1 MQRPRIPRH
10 APCWGS
16 NALPPRGQPKPGAK
30 LHERAL
36 NGIYLTSTSS
46 PNVTPIPRGTI
57 ACLAL
62 AAFASGLSLRVN
74 DALLPKLAEEFA
86 ISLGEASQV
95 ISAFATAYGLS
106 QLFFGPLGDRFGKY
120 RVIAWSSTACAAT
133 ALFCAV
139 APGFEALRLARAMA
153 GATAAAII
161 PLSMAWIGDVV
172 AYDQRQPVLAQ
183 FLIGQILGLTTGIWL
198 GGFAAD
204 HLTWRAPYFLIAG
217 IFAAVG
223 LALFAFNRRLP
234 AHARLTK
241 TGVGPMLRHVG
252 SEFAGVFSQRWARVI
267 LCLAFLEGMAF
278 YGPFAF
284 IASHVHQTFD
294 LSLSS
299 SGAVVMMF
307 GLGGVV
313 FAVSSRRLVPR
324 LREVGL
330 AKWGGMCM
338 TCALLAIGF
347 GPTWWWALAGCF
359 LAGLGFYML
368 HNTLQVHATQMAP
381 DRRGA
386 AVSAFAL
393 CFFLGQSAGVFVGAL
408 LVGTT
413 GTSTFLA
420 FGAAGVLAVAFTFA
434 TLLGRRE

>member
-1 MQRPRIPRH
+1 MNP
-10 APCWGS
+10 A
-16 NALPPRGQPKPGAK
+16 QPDAT
-30 LHERAL
+30 
-36 NGIYLTSTSS
+36 TST
-46 PNVTPIPRGTI
+46 VALIPRGTI

-86 ISLGEASQV
+86 ISLGDASQV

-106 QLFFGPLGDRFGKY
+106 QLFFGPVGDRFGKY

-133 ALFCAV
+133 ALLCAL
-139 APGFEALRLARAMA
+139 APGFDALRIARAMA

-172 AYDQRQPVLAQ
+172 PYEQRQPVLAR
-183 FLIGQILGLTTGIWL
+183 FLIGQIVGLTTGIWL

-204 HLTWRAPYFLIAG
+204 HLTWRAPYFLIAL
-217 IFAAVG
+217 IFAGVG
-223 LALFAFNRRLP
+223 LALFAFDRRLP
-234 AHARLTK
+234 AHARLK
-241 TGVGPMLRHVG
+241 KPGEGPLLRRVA
-252 SEFAGVFSQRWARVI
+252 SEFAGVLSQPWARLI
-267 LCLAFLEGMAF
+267 LGLAFLEGMAF

-284 IASHVHQTFD
+284 IASHVHETFG

-299 SGAVVMMF
+299 SGAVVMLF
-307 GLGGVV
+307 GLGGAV
-313 FAVSSRRLVPR
+313 FAVSSRHLVPR
-324 LREVGL
+324 LREIGL
-330 AKWGGMCM
+330 AKWGGVCM
-338 TCALLAIGF
+338 ACALLAIGF
-347 GPTWWWALAGCF
+347 GPNWWWALTGCF

-368 HNTLQVHATQMAP
+368 HNTLQVNATQMAP

-386 AVSAFAL
+386 AVSAFAS
-393 CFFLGQSAGVFVGAL
+393 CFFLGQSAGVLAGAL

-413 GTSTFLA
+413 GTSMFLA

-434 TLLGRRE
+434 TLLRRRG

>member
-1 MQRPRIPRH
+1 M
-10 APCWGS
+10 
-16 NALPPRGQPKPGAK
+16 
-30 LHERAL
+30 
-36 NGIYLTSTSS
+36 
-46 PNVTPIPRGTI
+46 

-86 ISLGEASQV
+86 ISLGDASQV

-106 QLFFGPLGDRFGKY
+106 QLFFGPVGDRFGKY

-133 ALFCAV
+133 ALFCAL
-139 APGFEALRLARAMA
+139 APGFEALRAARAMA

-172 AYDQRQPVLAQ
+172 AYDRRQPVLAQ
-183 FLIGQILGLTTGIWL
+183 FLIGQIVGLTTGIWL

-204 HLTWRAPYFLIAG
+204 HLSWRAPYFLIAM

-223 LALFAFNRRLP
+223 LALFAFDRRLP
-234 AHARLTK
+234 AHARQTK
-241 TGVGPMLRHVG
+241 PGDGPLLRRVG
-252 SEFAGVFSQRWARVI
+252 SEFAGVLSQRWARLI
-267 LCLAFLEGMAF
+267 LGLAFLEGMAF

-284 IASHVHQTFD
+284 IASHVHQAFG

-313 FAVSSRRLVPR
+313 FAVSSRHLVPR
-324 LREVGL
+324 LREIGL
-330 AKWGGMCM
+330 AKWGGVCM
-338 TCALLAIGF
+338 ACALLAIGF
-347 GPTWWWALAGCF
+347 GPNWWWALAGCF

-368 HNTLQVHATQMAP
+368 HNTLQVNATQMVP

-386 AVSAFAL
+386 AVSAFAS
-393 CFFLGQSAGVFVGAL
+393 CFFLGQSAGVLAGAL

-413 GTSTFLA
+413 GTSVFIAL
-420 FGAAGVLAVAFTFA
+420 GAAGVLAVAFTFA
-434 TLLGRRE
+434 TFLRRRG

>member
-1 MQRPRIPRH
+1 MCRYSPITMNP
-10 APCWGS
+10 
-16 NALPPRGQPKPGAK
+16 AK
-30 LHERAL
+30 
-36 NGIYLTSTSS
+36 STPAAAAST
-46 PNVTPIPRGTI
+46 VIPIPRGTI

-106 QLFFGPLGDRFGKY
+106 QLFFGPVGDRFGKY

-133 ALFCAV
+133 ALLCAL
-139 APGFEALRLARAMA
+139 APGFDALRAARAMA

-172 AYDQRQPVLAQ
+172 AYDQRQPVLAR
-183 FLIGQILGLTTGIWL
+183 FLIGQIVGLTTGIWF

-204 HLTWRAPYFLIAG
+204 HLTWRVPYFLIAG
-217 IFAAVG
+217 IFAVVA
-223 LALFAFNRRLP
+223 LALFTFNRRLP
-234 AHARLTK
+234 AHARLTRMAEGPLLRRVIAEFS
-241 TGVGPMLRHVG
+241 GVL
-252 SEFAGVFSQRWARVI
+252 SQRWARMI
-267 LCLAFLEGMAF
+267 LALAFLEGMAF

-284 IASHVHQTFD
+284 IASHVHQAFA
-294 LSLSS
+294 LSLSG
-299 SGAVVMMF
+299 SGAVVMLF
-307 GLGGVV
+307 GLGGAV

-324 LREVGL
+324 LREIGL
-330 AKWGGMCM
+330 AKWGGACM
-338 TCALLAIGF
+338 ACALLAIGF
-347 GPTWWWALAGCF
+347 GPNWWWALAGCF

-368 HNTLQVHATQMAP
+368 HNTLQVNATQMAP

-386 AVSAFAL
+386 AVSAFAS
-393 CFFLGQSAGVFVGAL
+393 CFFLGQSAGVLAGAL
-408 LVGTT
+408 LVETT

-420 FGAAGVLAVAFTFA
+420 LGAAGVLAVAFTFA